1 VTRSCSRA
9 AYRRIHSQEWTDAIR
24 ALHPNDPMYT
34 FWDYKRKRWE
44 RDDGLRLDHILV
56 SSALM
61 ARLQD
66 PASIAT
72 SADWRAPAIMRP
84 YG

>member
-1 VTRSCSRA
+1 
-9 AYRRIHSQEWTDAIR
+9 
-24 ALHPNDPMYT
+24 MYT